1 MFIAATSFN
10 PSRAIFKLKLSKIN
24 IQHLR
29 SAVVLLFWIELNH
42 EECPILFLSFLFQ
55 YFFTFYLKINL
66 YFLPIDCLFLKALEN
81 LLNTLPKVI
90 VQRTLSAKNISH
102 AKAGCVLAS
111 LLKFLPLFLLVFP
124 GMAARVLFKNEVFK
138 FQWLRKNMLCCVFF
152 KGCLFWTE
160 QM

>member
-1 MFIAATSFN
+1 M
-10 PSRAIFKLKLSKIN
+10 SKTDTR
-24 IQHLR
+24 HLR
-29 SAVVLLFWIELNH
+29 SAVVLLFWIELNL

-124 GMAARVLFKNEVFK
+124 GMAATVLFKNEVFK
-138 FQWLRKNMLCCVFF
+138 FQWLRKNMLCFVFF
-152 KGCLFWTE
+152 IGCLFWTE
-160 QM
+160 